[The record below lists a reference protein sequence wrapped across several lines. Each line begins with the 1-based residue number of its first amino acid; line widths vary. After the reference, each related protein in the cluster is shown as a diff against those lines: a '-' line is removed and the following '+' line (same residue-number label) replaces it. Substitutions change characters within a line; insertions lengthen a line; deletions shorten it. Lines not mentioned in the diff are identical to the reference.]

1 MGIIMKFLRNPEI
14 QREFLAAI
22 FLLAAAGLVAVYLV
36 GTPGVACVLLTG
48 VVFVSLR
55 FLSAFLRY
63 RKIAWMSKNLD
74 EILHDDSVA
83 LLQ

>member
-48 VVFVSLR
+48 VVFVSLH
-55 FLSAFLRY
+55 FLSAFRTFLG
-63 RKIAWMSKNLD
+63 KSF
-74 EILHDDSVA
+74 EIRNYHC
-83 LLQ
+83 Q